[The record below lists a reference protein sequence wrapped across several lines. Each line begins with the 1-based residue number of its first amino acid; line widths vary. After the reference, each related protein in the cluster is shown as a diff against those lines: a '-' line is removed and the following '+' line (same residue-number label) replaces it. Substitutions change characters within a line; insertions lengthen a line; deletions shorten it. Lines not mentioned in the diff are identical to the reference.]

1 MPYAASPRGGKA
13 VRTLAQKD
21 VGTRKAQGETPLG
34 GRVGATP
41 SPRDPH
47 RAATAVKATAGET
60 RGPRSARSP
69 RVGAQAVQDHE
80 RVRWAAW
87 EAPAS
92 AKHSGTARP
101 HPDANGANA
110 PGLAGQSR
118 APRPGLPGPTD
129 TGPVNRGRAG
139 DRSDLTYYTLGK
151 AEAKPNPH
159 VAAGARRP
167 REGACCSVQG
177 GGVRVT
183 GCRAPRPAPLGS
195 LIPAGHIELMGV
207 PGPALKGGGG
217 FRRGR
222 MQRTKKVGWKR

>member
-110 PGLAGQSR
+110 PGLAGRSR

-139 DRSDLTYYTLGK
+139 DSAAPQRSRLGFLRPGNRRWVGGST
-151 AEAKPNPH
+151 EHCYGSPH
-159 VAAGARRP
+159 SPQPMRRS
-167 REGACCSVQG
+167 R
-177 GGVRVT
+177 VRV
-183 GCRAPRPAPLGS
+183 PAPPVLQPGPPHARAR
-195 LIPAGHIELMGV
+195 LRTPTNRIPVPARAHPGAV
-207 PGPALKGGGG
+207 PGVGSARGGKWG
-217 FRRGR
+217 
-222 MQRTKKVGWKR
+222 V